1 MPAPDVWT
9 TYKDFLKRKRDY
21 KREWRKR
28 KTNDQPV
35 AQKRMVRVVIPA
47 RRHVKDPIAPATIP
61 VTPSPLNSPR
71 ETVTVEHIDHRME
84 IVPELNLVNDDD
96 HTETQEEELHNVSL
110 DGNSSLNNIV
120 TLVEEMVDTPEQFN
134 GISYVEEEL
143 HEEEQEEIL
152 ERTGEEEVRIQEDE
166 EEVVD
171 EEVDGLF
178 LDRWNTVTTR
188 LLSVTNSAKRSRYL
202 NIIEALVEE
211 AW

>member
-1 MPAPDVWT
+1 M
-9 TYKDFLKRKRDY
+9 
-21 KREWRKR
+21 
-28 KTNDQPV
+28 
-35 AQKRMVRVVIPA
+35 IS
-47 RRHVKDPIAPATIP
+47 
-61 VTPSPLNSPR
+61 SPLHSPR

-84 IVPELNLVNDDD
+84 IVPELHLVNDE

-134 GISYVEEEL
+134 GISYAEEEL
-143 HEEEQEEIL
+143 PEEEQEEIS
-152 ERTGEEEVRIQEDE
+152 ERTGEDEVRDQEE
-166 EEVVD
+166 LEVVD
-171 EEVDGLF
+171 DDVDGLF

-188 LLSVTNSAKRSRYL
+188 LLSVTDSAKRSRFL